1 MYITFNVVHIVSRT
15 LERNKQRSLSR
26 LWVKLEISESEADVD
41 RDVRTAKP
49 IKHDIFYVINNKKVS
64 TYY

>member
-26 LWVKLEISESEADVD
+26 LWVKLERSESEADVD
-41 RDVRTAKP
+41 RDVRTARP
-49 IKHDIFYVINNKKVS
+49 IKHDIFYVIDNENVS